1 MIQKTLTVGFS
12 DLDGFIKLIESVGE
26 KKAIKLL
33 FIKFKEI
40 EKIIDSKNGEIRKI
54 IGDSVLFSFA
64 NIQDAVSAGKDISTI
79 SICEKGEI
87 FYFFTGLATGTVDA
101 IEMGNGN
108 KHIYG
113 KSVNTA
119 ALLAKEAKSNKDRI
133 AICPHTI
140 SGLNSQS

>member
-26 KKAIKLL
+26 EKAIKSL

-87 FYFFTGLATGTVDA
+87 FYFYTGLATGTVYE
-101 IEMGNGN
+101 IENDN
-108 KHIYG
+108 KDIYG

-119 ALLAKEAKSNKDRI
+119 GLLVKEAKSNKDRI

>member
-1 MIQKTLTVGFS
+1 MLIEISKTIIQKTLTVGFS

-26 KKAIKLL
+26 EKAIKLL

-79 SICEKGEI
+79 SICEKGKYFI
-87 FYFFTGLATGTVDA
+87 FTLD
-101 IEMGNGN
+101 
-108 KHIYG
+108 
-113 KSVNTA
+113 
-119 ALLAKEAKSNKDRI
+119 
-133 AICPHTI
+133 
-140 SGLNSQS
+140 